1 HFTDLSTGSPT
12 SWEWDFQNNGTID
25 SYDQNPDWVYAV
37 SGIYTVSLRVSDGLY
52 SVFSSKD
59 DYIIVVDCDP
69 IMTLLPNSLDFGV
82 NEIDP
87 VQDTLTSWLKNT
99 SNCQLYLNSLFGLQP
114 PYSYDTTNLSG
125 ASLLPG
131 DSIEI
136 LVILNKDFAA
146 GTYTDTLII
155 ANSASPNFDFEDGLV
170 AWYPFNGN
178 ANDESGNGHNANAQ
192 GAQLSTDRFGNNN
205 SAYDFDGHDD
215 WISAGNWFTYQ
226 DFTISV
232 WVKQDAL
239 NSNYVDII
247 DNNHGYDNW
256 VIQYNYDIDTYV
268 FFTAPLGAT
277 AFTLPNN
284 EWKHIVCI
292 KDGVSLK
299 TYMNGVLQ
307 DEITATDPTVNYSNP
322 YLNIGRWGGGGRNFN
337 GMIDDIRMY
346 DRGLTEDEV
355 DALYNENNGIE
366 GYPQL
371 IVQAELIESV
381 GLEVDITAF
390 FEGPFNGT
398 TMNADLNNIL
408 PIEQPYNVYP
418 WEYNGGENVASIPN
432 SDIVDWLLVEF
443 RDAADVNSATSATSL
458 GGQAAFILRD
468 GSIVDLNGSSILSF
482 DYTITQNLFII
493 LWHRN
498 HLPAMSKYPLNET
511 GGIYT
516 YDFTTAADQAFGN
529 NQSDFGGGKFGMIA
543 GDANADGTIN
553 DFDGIEA
560 WYPQIG
566 QSGYLSGDV
575 NMDGQVNNPDKNDV
589 WLPNYGKSE
598 QLPAE

>member
-1 HFTDLSTGSPT
+1 
-12 SWEWDFQNNGTID
+12 
-25 SYDQNPDWVYAV
+25 
-37 SGIYTVSLRVSDGLY
+37 
-52 SVFSSKD
+52 
-59 DYIIVVDCDP
+59 
-69 IMTLLPNSLDFGV
+69 
-82 NEIDP
+82 
-87 VQDTLTSWLKNT
+87 
-99 SNCQLYLNSLFGLQP
+99 
-114 PYSYDTTNLSG
+114 
-125 ASLLPG
+125 
-131 DSIEI
+131 
-136 LVILNKDFAA
+136 
-146 GTYTDTLII
+146 
-155 ANSASPNFDFEDGLV
+155 
-170 AWYPFNGN
+170 
-178 ANDESGNGHNANAQ
+178 
-192 GAQLSTDRFGNNN
+192 
-205 SAYDFDGHDD
+205 
-215 WISAGNWFTYQ
+215 
-226 DFTISV
+226 
-232 WVKQDAL
+232 
-239 NSNYVDII
+239 
-247 DNNHGYDNW
+247 
-256 VIQYNYDIDTYV
+256 
-268 FFTAPLGAT
+268 
-277 AFTLPNN
+277 
-284 EWKHIVCI
+284 
-292 KDGVSLK
+292 
-299 TYMNGVLQ
+299 MNGVLQ

-482 DYTITQNLFII
+482 DYTITQNLFIV

-498 HLPAMSKYPLNET
+498 HLPAMSKYPLSET

-529 NQSDFGGGKFGMIA
+529 NQSDLGGGKFGMIA

-598 QLPAE
+598 QLPAAGFTSCGDDIIDARDGQSYSTLQIGTQCWMTENLNIGTMINGSSSPSNNPTIEKYYYDDNTANCDLNGGFYQWDEMMEYGSVAGSQGICPAGWHIPSHPEWCIMEQLLDPTVVCDDVAWRGTDIGTQLKQGGTSGFEAILAGGRYWDGTFQNFGVYTYFWSSSLSGSTSISRHLVTTQTGVYRANNTKTFAFSIRCVKD